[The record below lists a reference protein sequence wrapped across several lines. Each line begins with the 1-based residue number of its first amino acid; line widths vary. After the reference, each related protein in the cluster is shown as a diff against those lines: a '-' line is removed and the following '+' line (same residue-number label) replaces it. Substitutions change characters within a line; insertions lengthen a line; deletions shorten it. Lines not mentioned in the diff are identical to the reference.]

1 MATSDDART
10 DDLEQLDGLVIPPFS
25 RRGFVM
31 TSLMTGLTLATT
43 RVEAQA
49 IHTDEAGIVAG
60 EVRIPVGDGPMPAY
74 RAMPQ
79 GPGPFPIVLVVEE
92 IFGVHDYIKDI
103 CRRLAKAGYTAVAP
117 ELFARQ
123 GDVSRMTDVQEIV
136 REVVS
141 KTPDAQVMGDL
152 DATAAWAA
160 AEAKGDAGKLGITGW
175 CRGGRTVWLYAA
187 HSTSLKAGVAWY
199 GNFGGT
205 RTGIQP
211 KTAADVIPE
220 IHAPIL
226 GLYGAADTGIPV
238 ADVEKAREAAKA
250 AGKDVEIVIFPEAPH
265 GFHADYRPSYR
276 KGRRRTAGGGCWRG
290 SATTASPDSRAV
302 SRQALHCRNTSER
315 MTGELRELCNQ

>member
-1 MATSDDART
+1 MATSDAARQGGRQDGST
-10 DDLEQLDGLVIPPFS
+10 DLEQLDGLVIPPFS

-49 IHTDEAGIVAG
+49 IRTDEAGIVAG

-74 RAMPQ
+74 RAMPE
-79 GPGPFPIVLVVEE
+79 GAGPFPIVLVVEE

-123 GDVSRMTDVQEIV
+123 GDVSKMTDVQEIV

-160 AEAKGDAGKLGITGW
+160 SEAKGDAGRIGITGW

-187 HSTSLKAGVAWY
+187 HSANLKAGVAWY

-205 RTGIQP
+205 RSAIQP
-211 KTAADVIPE
+211 KTAADVIAD
-220 IHAPIL
+220 IRAPIL

-238 ADVEKAREAAKA
+238 ADVDKAREAAKA
-250 AGKDVEIVIFPEAPH
+250 AGKDVEIVVFPDAPH

-276 KGRRRTAGGGCWRG
+276 KGPAEDGWGRMLSWF
-290 SATTASPDSRAV
+290 
-302 SRQALHCRNTSER
+302 RQHGVA
-315 MTGELRELCNQ
+315 